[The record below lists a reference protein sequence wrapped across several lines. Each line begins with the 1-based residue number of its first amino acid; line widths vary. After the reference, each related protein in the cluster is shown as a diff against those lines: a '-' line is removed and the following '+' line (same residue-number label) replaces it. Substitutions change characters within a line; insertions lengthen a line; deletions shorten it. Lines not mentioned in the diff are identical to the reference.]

1 MILYGGYLVSPPF
14 FDGLE
19 VRCSVNL
26 QSPELTTTNNQ
37 TATAVRDT
45 VKSRLRRKPQVKK
58 GIPSM
63 KWMAFALVL
72 IGISSS
78 QVHYQWTSQKNL
90 ILFSVRHRW
99 TNRPTVTETG
109 VEPPKLGFA
118 DEFVH
123 SPFLKMSSCFSFRA
137 SMNKGGA
144 CRILSPC
151 LHSEL
156 DH

>member
-1 MILYGGYLVSPPF
+1 
-14 FDGLE
+14 
-19 VRCSVNL
+19 
-26 QSPELTTTNNQ
+26 
-37 TATAVRDT
+37 
-45 VKSRLRRKPQVKK
+45 
-58 GIPSM
+58 M

-109 VEPPKLGFA
+109 VEPPKLRFA

-137 SMNKGGA
+137 SMNKVVPA
-144 CRILSPC
+144 RSCHRAYILNYIVESRTVTVSPTELYLIRI
-151 LHSEL
+151 
-156 DH
+156 